1 MSEVFSSIKNVPY
14 TSPVNSQP
22 LEPAKVQV
30 QQAVPATNVAQED
43 KVEISN
49 KKPEKKGL
57 IKTVKGGIA
66 NIKKFFAS
74 TGAYIQGTA
83 KGIGQGA
90 VAGSLVF
97 TGGSIVN
104 AIKAKKAGTE
114 TFKKIPNKALAVVV
128 AGVALAA
135 NLWTASLNA
144 TERSSEIDHRWTGH
158 KE

>member
-1 MSEVFSSIKNVPY
+1 MSEIFNSLQKVPY
-14 TSPVNSQP
+14 TAPVNSQP

-30 QQAVPATNVAQED
+30 QQAIPATNVVQED

-49 KKPEKKGL
+49 NKTQKKGL

-66 NIKKFFAS
+66 SIKKFFAT

-90 VAGSLVF
+90 VAGSLIY

-104 AIKAKKAGTE
+104 AVKAKKAGAE
-114 TFKKIPNKALAVVV
+114 TFKKVPNKALAFVA

-144 TERSSEIDHRWTGH
+144 TEKSSAIDHRWTGH
-158 KE
+158 KQ